1 MGKRPRKTPF
11 FILHSYFCLGSV
23 VFVEGVGDV
32 LEEDEAEGDVLVF
45 RRVHVGAELIGGK
58 PELGLEAEVG
68 AGLLGGLVRAM
79 G

>member
-1 MGKRPRKTPF
+1 MECAFGASDPGAIGT
-11 FILHSYFCLGSV
+11 SA
-23 VFVEGVGDV
+23 ET
-32 LEEDEAEGDVLVF
+32 AEGPVPTRKAKGPAPYQHVI

-68 AGLLGGLVRAM
+68 AGLLGGVVRAM